1 MGVAGEEEEMGGD
14 FALFPENTY
23 KMNAN
28 NLTRQ
33 SNTHRCRVAQIVLS
47 LRGADSEHIMQ
58 TEALCVCVRA
68 RVCVCVMPN
77 VSACWREKLE

>member
-1 MGVAGEEEEMGGD
+1 
-14 FALFPENTY
+14 
-23 KMNAN
+23 MNAN

-58 TEALCVCVRA
+58 TEALCVRA
-68 RVCVCVMPN
+68 RVCVYVCDAERV
-77 VSACWREKLE
+77 CELEREIRMIKNQGEKKKSQTARWIS

>member
-1 MGVAGEEEEMGGD
+1 
-14 FALFPENTY
+14 
-23 KMNAN
+23 MNAN

-58 TEALCVCVRA
+58 TEALCECARVFVCDA
-68 RVCVCVMPN
+68 ERVCVLE
-77 VSACWREKLE
+77 REIRMIKNQGEKKKITNC